1 LFIIVDKS
9 DCFIKGVLA
18 MAAKQK
24 KVKKIEEKKAP
35 QWEKLVKLIEKK
47 VSK

>member
-1 LFIIVDKS
+1 
-9 DCFIKGVLA
+9 

-24 KVKKIEEKKAP
+24 KGKKAEDKKAP
-35 QWEKLVKLIEKK
+35 QWEKLVTLIEKK

>member
-1 LFIIVDKS
+1 MATKTKKS
-9 DCFIKGVLA
+9 
-18 MAAKQK
+18 K
-24 KVKKIEEKKAP
+24 KTAEKKAP

>member
-9 DCFIKGVLA
+9 VWLLKGVLE
-18 MAAKQK
+18 MAPKQK

>member
-1 LFIIVDKS
+1 
-9 DCFIKGVLA
+9 
-18 MAAKQK
+18 MAPKQK
-24 KVKKIEEKKAP
+24 TNRKATSEKKSP

>member
-1 LFIIVDKS
+1 M
-9 DCFIKGVLA
+9 
-18 MAAKQK
+18 MATKQK
-24 KVKKIEEKKAP
+24 KTKKNDEKKAP